1 MKLIRKL
8 LRAAAGPVLALS
20 LPLAA
25 SAQQYVG
32 CPGSCIRD
40 AEIEQ
45 ILRDYGDP
53 LFAAAGLQP
62 KDVDLHIVQ
71 DNSLNAFVA
80 LGQHMFINTGT
91 IMESETPEQLK
102 GVMAH
107 ETGHIALGHNITR
120 YDAMG
125 AAQGTSLVTLGLGA
139 LAIFAGAPDAAMALF
154 GSAGQFG
161 MLTMFKFTRAEESAA
176 DQYGLDL
183 LHKTGQSGQGLVDFF
198 EKFAY
203 EEMMSESR
211 REPYFRSHPISRD
224 RVGALRKR
232 AESVRCVAAAEAGDN
247 AGSVQHC
254 VVTETRPQDEKSIQQ
269 LAMMKAKLVG
279 FIGPANKVLTR
290 YPQSDQSTP
299 AKYARAIAA
308 YRAVDIKAA
317 LRGTQELIDADPL
330 NPYFQELKGQI
341 LFESGKAEESI
352 EPHRKSVE
360 LAPNQPLLKVN
371 LARSLTATKK
381 KADIDE
387 AEGLLIDAIAQE
399 KNNPFSWNQLAAVYA
414 AQGRVGDADLAT
426 AEEAYIVGN
435 MSRAQYFA
443 GRARTK
449 LDPNTPNG
457 HRAADIA
464 ALSDPRNFPGRK
476 GGRQPLTLD
485 MYTKQ

>member
-1 MKLIRKL
+1 
-8 LRAAAGPVLALS
+8 
-20 LPLAA
+20 
-25 SAQQYVG
+25 
-32 CPGSCIRD
+32 
-40 AEIEQ
+40 
-45 ILRDYGDP
+45 
-53 LFAAAGLQP
+53 
-62 KDVDLHIVQ
+62 
-71 DNSLNAFVA
+71 A

-107 ETGHIALGHNITR
+107 ETGHIALGHNVTR

-139 LAIFAGAPDAAMALF
+139 LALAAGAPDAAMALF

-161 MLTMFKFTRAEESAA
+161 MLTMFKFTRNEESAA

-183 LHKTGQSGQGLVDFF
+183 LQKTGQSGQGLIDFF

-203 EEMMSESR
+203 EEMMSENR

-224 RVGALRKR
+224 RIGALRKR
-232 AESVRCVAAAEAGDN
+232 AETVRCVAATDADGDKS
-247 AGSVQHC
+247 SVQHC
-254 VVTETRPQDEKSIQQ
+254 VVTELHPQDDKSIQQ

-290 YPQSDQSTP
+290 YPQSDQSMP

-308 YRAVDIKAA
+308 YRAVDIKTA
-317 LRGTQELIDADPL
+317 LRGTQELIDADPF
-330 NPYFQELKGQI
+330 NPYFYELKGQI
-341 LFESGKAEESI
+341 LFESGKTEESV

-381 KADIDE
+381 KEDINE
-387 AEGLLIDAIAQE
+387 AEGLLIDAIALE

-414 AQGRVGDADLAT
+414 AQDRVGDADLAT

-435 MSRAQYFA
+435 MARAQHFA
-443 GRARTK
+443 GRALTK

-457 HRAADIA
+457 QRASDIA

-476 GGRQPLTLD
+476 GGRQPLALD
-485 MYTKQ
+485 IYTKQ